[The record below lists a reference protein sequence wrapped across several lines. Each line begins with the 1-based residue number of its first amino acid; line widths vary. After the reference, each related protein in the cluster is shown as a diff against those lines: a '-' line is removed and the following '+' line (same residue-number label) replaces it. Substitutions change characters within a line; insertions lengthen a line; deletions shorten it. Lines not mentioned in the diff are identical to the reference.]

1 MVKLP
6 DGSEKGLKGH
16 FKEDFSH
23 RTHIGL
29 APRAGHIDRNAPY
42 KRIATEEAW
51 TFPALVKAQVD
62 YLESGAAPGDDSLKM
77 AGMFS
82 RMPSL
87 QDMLQD
93 LGDLRL
99 SHMDE
104 FGIDRQLLLLTAPG
118 VQVVRPG
125 EGTPLAREANDIA
138 ADACRRHPSRFSAL
152 AAFDPRDVAGSVAE
166 IGRAMGELKLNGAV
180 LNSHF
185 QGHYIDEQEY
195 WPILE
200 ALEAHDAPLY
210 IHPTAPFNAPHYET
224 RGFFGAL
231 AGFPHDVWL
240 HTMGLIFSGAFDR
253 FPKLKLVIGHLG
265 ECLPL
270 HLYRFDWMQGN
281 ADGRAGLRADIGGG
295 QEPVKLRHPVSHY
308 FHNNIWITTSGV
320 GWEPAIKFCMEVM
333 GADRVL
339 YAMDYP
345 YQQSSD
351 EVAAYDRLR
360 ITPEEKKALME
371 DNARSLFRLPA

>member
-1 MVKLP
+1 MPLLP

-16 FKEDFSH
+16 HLEDALP
-23 RTHIGL
+23 RLRVGL
-29 APRAGHIDRNAPY
+29 APRAGHILRDAPY

-51 TFPALVKAQVD
+51 TFPALVKAQLD
-62 YLESGAAPGDDSLKM
+62 YLESGEAPGDDSLKM
-77 AGMFS
+77 AGMFAG
-82 RMPSL
+82 MPNL
-87 QDMLQD
+87 QRMLQD

-104 FGIDRQLLLLTAPG
+104 YGIDRQLLLLTAPG

-125 EGTPLAREANDIA
+125 EGTALAREANDIA
-138 ADACRRHPSRFSAL
+138 ADACARHPDRFSAL
-152 AAFDPRDVAGSVAE
+152 AAFDPRDVSGSVRE
-166 IGRAMGELKLNGAV
+166 LERAIAGLGLNGAV

-185 QGHYIDEQEY
+185 QGRYIDEQEY

-200 ALEAHDAPLY
+200 ALEAHDAALY
-210 IHPTAPFNAPHYET
+210 IHPTAPWNAPHYET

-231 AGFPHDVWL
+231 GGFPHDVWL
-240 HTMGLIFSGAFDR
+240 HTMGLIFSGAFDKYPNFR
-253 FPKLKLVIGHLG
+253 LVIGHLG

-270 HLYRFDWMQGN
+270 HLYRFDWMQNN
-281 ADGRAGLRADIGGG
+281 ADGVPGLRGG
-295 QEPVKLRHPVSHY
+295 QPAVTLKHPVSHY

-320 GWEPAIKFCMEVM
+320 GWEPAVKFCMGVM
-333 GADRVL
+333 GPERVL

-351 EVAAYDRLR
+351 EVAAYDRMGLSD
-360 ITPEEKKALME
+360 EHKALLMQR
-371 DNARSLFRLPA
+371 NAEHVFRLPLQD

>member
-1 MVKLP
+1 MAAKLA

-16 FKEDFSH
+16 FQEDFSH
-23 RTHIGL
+23 RTRIGL
-29 APRAGHIDRNAPY
+29 APRAGHIDRDAPY
-42 KRIATEEAW
+42 RRIATEEAW

-62 YLESGAAPGDDSLKM
+62 YWNSGEASADDSLRM
-77 AGMFS
+77 GAMFAGMA
-82 RMPSL
+82 SL
-87 QDMLQD
+87 QTMLQD
-93 LGDLRL
+93 LGDLRIA
-99 SHMDE
+99 HMDE
-104 FGIDRQLLLLTAPG
+104 YGIQRQLLLLTAPG

-138 ADACRRHPSRFSAL
+138 ADACARHPDRFSAL

-166 IGRAMGELKLNGAV
+166 LERASWLGLNGAV

-185 QGHYIDEQEY
+185 QGRYLDEEEFF
-195 WPILE
+195 PILE
-200 ALEAHDAPLY
+200 ALEALDLALY
-210 IHPTAPFNAPHYET
+210 IHPTAPFSAPHYET

-240 HTMGLIFSGAFDR
+240 HTMGLVFSGAFDR
-253 FPKLKLVIGHLG
+253 FPKLRLVIGHLG

-281 ADGRAGLRADIGGG
+281 ADGRPHLRGGR
-295 QEPVKLRHPVSHY
+295 QVKLQHPVSHY
-308 FHNNIWITTSGV
+308 FRNNIWITTSGC
-320 GWEPAIKFCMEVM
+320 GWEPAIRFCIDAL

-351 EVAAYDRLR
+351 EVAAYDRMKL
-360 ITPEEKKALME
+360 TAEEKKLLME
-371 DNARSLFRLPA
+371 DNARRVFNLP